1 MPTPTQLEGLTN
13 AEAVLAIKKEYGLTW
28 DALGAA
34 VGRSGRMMRKIARG
48 ETSGQSYMAALKE
61 LHETGKVTR
70 QPPRRRS
77 KDGQIVKV
85 RAGKGKMTTPS
96 DTRAKVI
103 GKATSKAHRLKIHPT
118 QHLADGGKID
128 RIEMP
133 HSKSAKGRVK
143 GWKQFTDNLRRTT
156 RSQSREDKR
165 MRIRVTAK
173 TSDGQIREF
182 NIGSKGG
189 YHASDVLSDIRKDHG
204 GSAESWVHGQLES
217 VYADSSLQVV
227 GVQQTEFSATRSK
240 EIRKMQDDEG
250 TRRGAGR
257 RSWASFL

>member
-1 MPTPTQLEGLTN
+1 MATSLEGLTN
-13 AEAVLAIKKEYGLTW
+13 AEAVLAIKQEYGMTW
-28 DALGAA
+28 DDLGAA
-34 VGRSGRMMRKIARG
+34 IGRSGRMMRKIARG
-48 ETSGQSYMAALKE
+48 ETSGESYMGALKE
-61 LHETGKVTR
+61 LHATGRVTK

-77 KDGQIVKV
+77 KDGALVKV
-85 RAGKGKMTTPS
+85 RARKGRMTTPS
-96 DTRAKVI
+96 DTKAKIV
-103 GKATSKAHRLKIHPT
+103 GKATPKAHRLKIHPT

-133 HSKSAKGRVK
+133 HTKTAKGRVK

-156 RSQSREDKR
+156 KSQSRGDKR
-165 MRIRVTAK
+165 VRIRVTAK

-189 YHASDVLSDIRKDHG
+189 YHASDVLADIKKDHG
-204 GSAESWVHGQLES
+204 GNPESWINSQLDA

-227 GVQQTEFSATRSK
+227 GVQQTEFDATRAK
-240 EIRKMQDDEG
+240 DIRKLQDTEN

-257 RSWASFL
+257 RSWASYL